1 MNCEGSM
8 SEEPLTP
15 KDRRRKQA
23 EAFTREIGVKE
34 LRRIKGKARK
44 GDTVWFGVGMIG
56 VVGWSVAIPT
66 LIGTALGV
74 WIDRTWPSRFSWALM
89 LLILG
94 VTVGAVNA
102 WYWVRKARETIIR
115 DDEEE
120 DSSSQEGS

>member
-1 MNCEGSM
+1 MQDEQM
-8 SEEPLTP
+8 TP
-15 KDRRRKQA
+15 KERRLKQEKEYTRK
-23 EAFTREIGVKE
+23 IGLKE
-34 LRRIKGKARK
+34 WRRLKGKTRK
-44 GDTVWFGVGMIG
+44 NETVWFGLGMIG

-115 DDEEE
+115 DDEDE